1 LATIAYFLLT
11 GCLPYLAK
19 TPREMFTQLLSQPP
33 ILLNKARPNL
43 QFGPQVEAV
52 IMRGLAKQP
61 SDRYPD
67 VITFATELRKALL
80 SASADDGGF
89 LAKMK
94 GLFRPK

>member
-1 LATIAYFLLT
+1 MRLLDGQISGVAAPT
-11 GCLPYLAK
+11 CGKPVVAGK
-19 TPREMFTQLLSQPP
+19 F
-33 ILLNKARPNL
+33 
-43 QFGPQVEAV
+43 EAV